1 MVDPLSN
8 QIIGRIKQAL
18 ELYHR
23 LVLVVA
29 PSGSGK
35 TSALREVQQS
45 LGAPLILEDPTIQKD
60 LGLLKAKDR
69 KHLKAFIKTQTLP
82 EDLGHDFIHAVR
94 EVLSGLVKVEVKI
107 ENLRSALRNGRLT
120 RAGLFLAGKETSIRD
135 HVPGYVWTHLRMAS
149 DTQYTDRMDGSDA
162 LPVALQRLTD
172 RIMAD
177 NPIAT
182 MEYGMFHFEYRTYPE
197 IALREAL
204 MNAFCHAD
212 FRIAGPILVKQYP
225 DRIEISNPGGFIGGI
240 SADNILHHEPVA
252 RNPCLVDAL
261 ARLRLVNRS
270 NLGVGRM
277 FEALLIE
284 GKEPPL
290 IQEQGEAIRIV
301 FVKRDLDPAFRAFAA
316 EESRQGRLLSV
327 DYLLILQYLRLHAEI
342 DTATGARMCQRQEAE
357 VREILST
364 MERERGY
371 LERGGTGRGTYWTL
385 RTSLDKRIAAGRYGE
400 RDRRIDWEAAK
411 TRVLS
416 VLKHRAEHGQPGLS
430 NAEIRQITRFD
441 RNQVFRMMREL
452 QGENPKVS
460 LSGKGRYAKYEYA
473 D

>member
-1 MVDPLSN
+1 MVDFLSN
-8 QIIGRIKQAL
+8 QII
-18 ELYHR
+18 
-23 LVLVVA
+23 
-29 PSGSGK
+29 P
-35 TSALREVQQS
+35 
-45 LGAPLILEDPTIQKD
+45 
-60 LGLLKAKDR
+60 
-69 KHLKAFIKTQTLP
+69 
-82 EDLGHDFIHAVR
+82 
-94 EVLSGLVKVEVKI
+94 KI
-107 ENLRSALRNGRLT
+107 
-120 RAGLFLAGKETSIRD
+120 
-135 HVPGYVWTHLRMAS
+135 
-149 DTQYTDRMDGSDA
+149 
-162 LPVALQRLTD
+162 
-172 RIMAD
+172 
-177 NPIAT
+177 
-182 MEYGMFHFEYRTYPE
+182 HFEYRTYPE

-204 MNAFCHAD
+204 MNAFSHAD

-240 SADNILHHEPVA
+240 SADNILHHEPVT
-252 RNPCLVDAL
+252 RNPRLVDAL

-342 DTATGARMCQRQEAE
+342 DTATGASICQRQEAE

-385 RTSLDKRIAAGRYGE
+385 RTSPDKRIAAGRYRE

-416 VLKHRAEHGQPGLS
+416 VLKHRAEHDQPGLS